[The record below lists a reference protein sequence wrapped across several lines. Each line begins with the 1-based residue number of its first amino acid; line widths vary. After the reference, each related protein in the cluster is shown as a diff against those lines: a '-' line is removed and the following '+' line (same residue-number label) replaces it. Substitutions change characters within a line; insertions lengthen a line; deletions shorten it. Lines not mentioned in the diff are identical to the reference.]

1 MEKTEYPQ
9 KHRRGSSPRQ
19 EQHQAM
25 GDLVRGVSPTE
36 DGSHDLFESLPDSK
50 KRTDNVK
57 EFTDQAFNVS
67 KRQPDDERRW
77 QDDGGEAG

>member
-19 EQHQAM
+19 EQDHAM
-25 GDLVRGVSPTE
+25 DDLVRGVRPME
-36 DGSHDLFESLPDSK
+36 DGSHDLFEPLTGDK
-50 KRTDNVK
+50 KRNDNFK
-57 EFTDQAFNVS
+57 EFTDQAFNLT

>member
-19 EQHQAM
+19 EQNRAVD
-25 GDLVRGVSPTE
+25 DLVRGVRPVE
-36 DGSHDLFESLPDSK
+36 DGSRNLFEPPTDSEK
-50 KRTDNVK
+50 QNNKG
-57 EFTDQAFNVS
+57 FTDQAFNLS